1 MNAQRFARHRHCV
14 NTPTVC
20 LGEFILRI
28 LVFEAKTAF
37 QLLGPFLITFVS
49 IKKVTYFV
57 PRAVKMNHA
66 PTQASGA
73 ILHDRPGFVASAL
86 ASQPCGNGHP
96 FDSEGPGTAQPHS
109 LKETS

>member
-1 MNAQRFARHRHCV
+1 MNTQRFARHRRCI

-37 QLLGPFLITFVS
+37 YLFGPFKITFVS

-57 PRAVKMNHA
+57 SCAVKMNYA

-73 ILHDRPGFVASAL
+73 MLHDGPGFVASAL

-96 FDSEGPGTAQPHS
+96 FDSEGPGTARPHS
-109 LKETS
+109 LRETS